1 MSEKMVGK
9 VRSPLLKSDG
19 KKIKQCAKE
28 WLKTS
33 DTTELAIANKHVAL
47 LDKPV
52 SDVSDVPTNYG
63 FHPAC
68 YQRFSELPTLTHSP

>member
-9 VRSPLLKSDG
+9 VRSPLLKSDE

-28 WLKTS
+28 WLKTL

-52 SDVSDVPTNYG
+52 SDVPTTTG
-63 FHPAC
+63 FTRPAIGV
-68 YQRFSELPTLTHSP
+68 L